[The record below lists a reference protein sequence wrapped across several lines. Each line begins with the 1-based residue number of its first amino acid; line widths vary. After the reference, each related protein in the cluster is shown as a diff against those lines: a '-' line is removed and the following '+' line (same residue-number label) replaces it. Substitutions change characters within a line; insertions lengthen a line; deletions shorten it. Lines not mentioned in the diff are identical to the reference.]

1 MPIIRLSK
9 IAFVAAIALFA
20 TLVVIENVFHSSI
33 NFPFVEHV
41 MMMDTIF
48 PDAPIGYRAIANPVI
63 HWAGYVLIVIGEIA
77 VAVLCWMG
85 VAAMWCKRKE
95 NARGFQLSKR
105 LAIAGLAI
113 GFLVWHV
120 AFMSVGGEWF
130 AMWMSKQWNGVPDAF
145 RFFITILG
153 VLIYLVMPDADVD
166 EDPALKG

>member
-1 MPIIRLSK
+1 MPVTRLSK
-9 IAFVAAIALFA
+9 IAFVAAIAFFA
-20 TLVVIENVFHSSI
+20 TLVVIENVFHPSI

-48 PDAPIGYRAIANPVI
+48 PDAPLDYRAIDNPVI
-63 HWAGYVLIVIGEIA
+63 HWIGYLLIVAGEIA
-77 VAVLCWMG
+77 VMVLCWMG
-85 VAAMWCKRKE
+85 AAAMWCKRKE
-95 NARGFQLSKR
+95 NARTFQLSKR

-130 AMWMSKQWNGVPDAF
+130 GMWMSQQWNGIPSAY
-145 RFFITILG
+145 RFFITILV
-153 VLIYLVMPDADVD
+153 VLVFLVMPDVDVD